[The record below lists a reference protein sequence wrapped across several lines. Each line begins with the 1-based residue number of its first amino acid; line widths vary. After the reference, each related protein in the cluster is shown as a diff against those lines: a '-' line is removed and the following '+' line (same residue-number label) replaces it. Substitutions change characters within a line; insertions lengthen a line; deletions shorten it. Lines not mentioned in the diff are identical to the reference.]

1 MNHPEVLLHFM
12 SRELAYLIDSRKK
25 GSNAQGDHESSNLR
39 FCQALLSWLSCLLFI
54 FPQH

>member
-1 MNHPEVLLHFM
+1 MNQPEVLLHFM